1 MSKLNLCDQID
12 AYMLVKETK
21 TVANTAPVDAAVNNV
36 DKTVIFKNGAPFI
49 KCISRINNIQ
59 LDDAMI
65 LMK

>member
-1 MSKLNLCDQID
+1 
-12 AYMLVKETK
+12 MLVIETK
-21 TVANTAPVDAAVNNV
+21 TVANTAAVDAAVNNV

-59 LDDAMI
+59 LDDAII